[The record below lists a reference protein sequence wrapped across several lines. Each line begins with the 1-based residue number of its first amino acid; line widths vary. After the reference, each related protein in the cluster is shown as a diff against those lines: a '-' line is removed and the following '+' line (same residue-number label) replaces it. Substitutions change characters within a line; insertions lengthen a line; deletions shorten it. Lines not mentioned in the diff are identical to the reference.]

1 MCCWCPTRHSWVP
14 CPRTLG
20 GEGAGDAYNK
30 FKSYDLGK
38 LELKEFVDDD
48 EWDTGSPP
56 AAALERDAFER
67 FNLAEG
73 VDLDET
79 DCETLAEAGGRVMH
93 CNEVALLQKA
103 SKGARRPSRK
113 KAPRKPT
120 APKGRAKRGR
130 AKVATKG
137 RPRRKAKA
145 KAQPKAQPKGRRT
158 VRRRT
163 VQTRSQR
170 AALAALA
177 TQMLD
182 SSDDDSTEDEGKSPS
197 PKRARRA

>member
-1 MCCWCPTRHSWVP
+1 LCCWCPTRHSWVP

-56 AAALERDAFER
+56 AAALEREAFEL

-145 KAQPKAQPKGRRT
+145 KAQPKASKGRRT

-163 VQTRSQR
+163 VQTRAQS
-170 AALAALA
+170 ALAALA

-182 SSDDDSTEDEGKSPS
+182 SSDDDSTEDEGESPS